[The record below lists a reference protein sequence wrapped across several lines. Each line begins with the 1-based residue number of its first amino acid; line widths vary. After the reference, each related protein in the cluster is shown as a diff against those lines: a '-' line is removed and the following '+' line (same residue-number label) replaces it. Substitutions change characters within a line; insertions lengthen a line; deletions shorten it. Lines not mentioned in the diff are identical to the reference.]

1 MTEARKIIILCLGF
15 ILCLTSLVCAESEAQ
30 LYRKAAQAAKAGRT
44 DFAFMYYND
53 LGRDYPASK
62 YREHVLFAQ
71 GEYYGRSLNYAES
84 TRVFNAFIGVYP
96 ESKGRLFA
104 LAYLYTMA
112 KHEKD
117 EPLIENLKKEILTFK
132 QVGLVFKE
140 FKEYTYR
147 SPLYRTYKAVFRIDQ
162 VEFYVGGKLFA
173 TVAY

>member
-1 MTEARKIIILCLGF
+1 MIKIRKIITLCLGF
-15 ILCLTSLVCAESEAQ
+15 ILCFIPSVCAQGEAQ
-30 LYRKAAQAAKAGRT
+30 LYHKAVQAAKAGRT

-62 YREHVLFAQ
+62 YREQILFVQ
-71 GEYYGRSLNYAES
+71 GEYYGQSLHYAES
-84 TRVFNAFIGVYP
+84 TRVFNAFIGEYP
-96 ESKGRLFA
+96 ESEGRLFA

-112 KHEKD
+112 QRRKD

-147 SPLYRTYKAVFRIDQ
+147 SPLYHTYKAVFRIDK

>member
-1 MTEARKIIILCLGF
+1 MTEARKIIILCLGVV
-15 ILCLTSLVCAESEAQ
+15 LCLTSLARAESEAQ
-30 LYRKAAQAAKAGRT
+30 LYRKAVQAAKAGRT

-53 LGRDYPASK
+53 MGRDYPASK

-71 GEYYGRSLNYAES
+71 GEYYGQSLNYAES
-84 TRVFNAFIGVYP
+84 TRIFNAFIGDYP

-112 KHEKD
+112 QRQKD
-117 EPLIENLKKEILTFK
+117 EALVENLKKEILTFK

-147 SPLYRTYKAVFRIDQ
+147 SPLYHIYKAVFRIDK

>member
-1 MTEARKIIILCLGF
+1 M
-15 ILCLTSLVCAESEAQ
+15 AQ
-30 LYRKAAQAAKAGRT
+30 
-44 DFAFMYYND
+44 
-53 LGRDYPASK
+53 
-62 YREHVLFAQ
+62 
-71 GEYYGRSLNYAES
+71 
-84 TRVFNAFIGVYP
+84 
-96 ESKGRLFA
+96 
-104 LAYLYTMA
+104 
-112 KHEKD
+112 HEKD